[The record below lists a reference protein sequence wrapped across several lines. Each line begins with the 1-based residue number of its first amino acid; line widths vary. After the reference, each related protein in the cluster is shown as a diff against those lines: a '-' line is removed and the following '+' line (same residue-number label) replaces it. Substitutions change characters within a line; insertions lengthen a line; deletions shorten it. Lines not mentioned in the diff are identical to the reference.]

1 MKMGPRIG
9 ILGVGAIGGGVG
21 GELTRA
27 GHDVTLIDM
36 WPEHVNA
43 MKTDGLTVTKRDEE
57 FNTPVNALHIH
68 ELQNIDEKF
77 DYGFL
82 AVKSYDTEWA
92 AALIDNYVKDGGAVV
107 DFQNGINDERVAAV
121 VGIER
126 AMACIITIG
135 AGMYE
140 PGHVVRSDAND
151 IGFKIGEHDGSDTA
165 RAQELIGIM
174 NDVAQTKLT
183 TNMWGD
189 RWSKLAVN
197 CMANPIAGLS
207 GLGSSEVRT
216 DPVASRIAIQMAA
229 EVVSVA
235 LALGHTVEP
244 ISGIDP
250 SRFIEAAKGINAEEL
265 QTDMATG
272 AEAVAGGHP
281 SFLQDV
287 MKHRR
292 TEIEFLSGYVS
303 EKGREAGV
311 KTPFCDAIVETVL
324 SHGVGKLEPKPENLA
339 PLEALL

>member
-1 MKMGPRIG
+1 MGPRIG
-9 ILGVGAIGGGVG
+9 ILGAGAIGGVVG

-43 MKTDGLTVTKRDEE
+43 MKANGLTVTKRDEE

-68 ELQNIDEKF
+68 ELQNINEKF

-121 VGIER
+121 VGVER

-140 PGHVVRSDAND
+140 AGHVIRSDAGE
-151 IGFKIGEHDGSDTA
+151 IGFKIGEHDGSDTP
-165 RAQELIGIM
+165 RAQELVKVM
-174 NDVAQTKLT
+174 SDVAAAKLT

-197 CMANPIAGLS
+197 CMANPVAGLS
-207 GLGSSEVRT
+207 GLGSAEVRT
-216 DPVASRIAIQMAA
+216 DPVASRIAIRMAA
-229 EVVSVA
+229 EVISVA
-235 LALGHTVEP
+235 RALGHDVEP
-244 ISGIDP
+244 IFGIDP
-250 SRFIEAAKGINAEEL
+250 DRFVNAAKGIETEEL

-272 AEAVAGGHP
+272 AEALAGGQP

-287 MKHRR
+287 LKHRR

-303 EKGREAGV
+303 EKGLEAGV
-311 KTPFCDAIVETVL
+311 ATPFCDKIVETVL

>member
-1 MKMGPRIG
+1 MGAGGIG
-9 ILGVGAIGGGVG
+9 SVVG
-21 GELTRA
+21 GLLSEG
-27 GHDVTLIDM
+27 GHDVTLIDQ
-36 WPEHVNA
+36 WWEHIEKIKA
-43 MKTDGLTVTKRDEE
+43 DGLTVETRWKEHL
-57 FNTPVNALHIH
+57 THPKAIHIH
-68 ELQNIDEKF
+68 ELQHETVPF
-77 DYGFL
+77 DAAFI

-92 AALIDNYVKDGGAVV
+92 TTLMLKYVDPDHGVFV
-107 DFQNGINDERVAAV
+107 DFQNGINDEKMANIAGV
-121 VGIER
+121 ER
-126 AMACIITIG
+126 SLGCIITIG
-135 AGMYE
+135 AGMFE

-165 RAQELIGIM
+165 RAQELIGVM
-174 NDVAQTKLT
+174 RDVAGTKLT

-272 AEAVAGGHP
+272 AEAVAGGRP

>member
-1 MKMGPRIG
+1 MGPRIG
-9 ILGVGAIGGGVG
+9 ILGVGAIGGVVG
-21 GELTRA
+21 GELSRA
-27 GHDVTLIDM
+27 GHDVTLIDQ

-43 MKTDGLTVTKRDEE
+43 MNANGLTVTKRDEE
-57 FNTPVNALHIH
+57 FTTPVKALHIH
-68 ELQNIDEKF
+68 ELQNINEKF

-82 AVKSYDTEWA
+82 AVKSYDTEWG

-121 VGIER
+121 VGVER

-140 PGHVVRSDAND
+140 PGHVERSDAND
-151 IGFKIGEHDGSDTA
+151 VGFKIGEHDGSDTA
-165 RAQELIGIM
+165 RAQELISVM
-174 NDVAQTKLT
+174 NDVAETKLT
-183 TNMWGD
+183 TNVWGD

-197 CMANPIAGLS
+197 CMANPVAGLS

-216 DPVASRIAIQMAA
+216 DPTASRIAIQMAA
-229 EVVSVA
+229 EVITVA
-235 LALGHTVEP
+235 RALGHTVEP
-244 ISGIDP
+244 IFGIDP
-250 SRFIEAAKGINAEEL
+250 DRFVDAAKGVGSEEL

-272 AEAVAGGHP
+272 AESLAGGRP

-292 TEIEFLSGYVS
+292 TEIEYLSGYVS
-303 EKGREAGV
+303 EKGKEAGV
-311 KTPFCDAIVETVL
+311 KTQFCDTIVETVL

-339 PLEALL
+339 PLEALLP